1 MCLHLD
7 HICSNICRRKGG
19 REGEEN
25 GEWREVGGRE
35 GGGGSTCKGSIRK
48 KESVIQ

>member
-1 MCLHLD
+1 MEGG
-7 HICSNICRRKGG
+7 RWEGG

-35 GGGGSTCKGSIRK
+35 GGGGSTCK
-48 KESVIQ
+48 